1 MSDTL
6 SRDFTAAPQKM
17 NDTAVRLAAG
27 RYDDEY
33 LYRLTSAAQQ
43 TALAARQLYT
53 QTKARSADFR
63 AFGKSAERARPVP
76 DGYSLQMTGATV
88 IIRLPLLLT
97 RRGCDSAFIC
107 EPLDALL
114 SAHAPGL
121 PRFRACT
128 VEFLHCYA
136 ASHRPADVRDHDNL
150 ETRAVLNTIERYL
163 LTSDSG
169 LYCTNIQST
178 CWAPH
183 DGTVVTL
190 RPGKIPV
197 MEAVP

>member
-6 SRDFTAAPQKM
+6 SSDFTAALQKT
-17 NDTAVRLAAG
+17 NDIAARLAAG

-33 LYRLTSAAQQ
+33 LYHLTSAAQQ

-53 QTKARSADFR
+53 QTKARSGDFR
-63 AFGKSAERARPVP
+63 SCGKSPERANPIA
-76 DGYSLQMTGATV
+76 DGYSLQMTRATV
-88 IIRLPLLLT
+88 VIRLPLLLT
-97 RRGCDSAFIC
+97 KRGCDSAFIC

-114 SAHAPGL
+114 SAHAPDL
-121 PRFRACT
+121 PRFRECT

>member
-1 MSDTL
+1 MNDFL
-6 SRDFTAAPQKM
+6 SRDFIAALQKM
-17 NDTAVRLAAG
+17 NDTAARLADG

-43 TALAARQLYT
+43 TALAARRLYT
-53 QTKARSADFR
+53 QTKARSEGFR
-63 AFGKSAERARPVP
+63 ACGKSPERARQVC
-76 DGYSLQMTGATV
+76 DGYSLRVEHNTV
-88 IIRLPLLLT
+88 VIRLPLLLT
-97 RRGCDSAFIC
+97 KRGCDSAFIC

-114 SAHAPGL
+114 SAHAPAL
-121 PRFRACT
+121 PRFQECT
-128 VEFLHCYA
+128 VKFLHCYA

-178 CWAPH
+178 CWAPC
-183 DGTVVTL
+183 DETVITL
-190 RPGKIPV
+190 CSGKIPV
-197 MEAVP
+197 MEVIP